1 MKSRTWQVGAVR
13 ITRVIELIAERPPEF
28 GFRNLSPSDIEEQTW
43 LRPHFVTDQG
53 RLRTAIQT
61 FIVESDGLRIV
72 VDTCVGDGKPRNN
85 PGFNELQTGFL
96 TRLEQSGFALDSVN
110 VVLCTHLHVDHV
122 GWNTMRIGDSWVPT
136 FPNAEYLFGRTEW
149 EHWQSEN
156 AAGLA
161 GDVAPEIMTGVI
173 DHSAVWADSV
183 KPIVDRNLHKLVET
197 DHQITS
203 EVRLIPTPGHTPGHA
218 SVLISSQHEQ
228 AIITGDIMH
237 HPIQMSLPHV
247 SSRFDHSVT
256 LAENTRRS
264 LLGEQA
270 GTRTLLLGTHF
281 PPPTAG
287 YVVAS
292 EGAWLLDS
300 EPEETGSG
308 NG

>member
-122 GWNTMRIGDSWVPT
+122 GYEEGPNGAYTVEGEFTVDTGPCAGDSGGPAFAADGRAVDP
-136 FPNAEYLFGRTEW
+136 YLY
-149 EHWQSEN
+149 
-156 AAGLA
+156 L
-161 GDVAPEIMTGVI
+161 
-173 DHSAVWADSV
+173 
-183 KPIVDRNLHKLVET
+183 
-197 DHQITS
+197 
-203 EVRLIPTPGHTPGHA
+203 
-218 SVLISSQHEQ
+218 
-228 AIITGDIMH
+228 
-237 HPIQMSLPHV
+237 
-247 SSRFDHSVT
+247 
-256 LAENTRRS
+256 RR
-264 LLGEQA
+264 
-270 GTRTLLLGTHF
+270 
-281 PPPTAG
+281 
-287 YVVAS
+287 
-292 EGAWLLDS
+292 
-300 EPEETGSG
+300 
-308 NG
+308 